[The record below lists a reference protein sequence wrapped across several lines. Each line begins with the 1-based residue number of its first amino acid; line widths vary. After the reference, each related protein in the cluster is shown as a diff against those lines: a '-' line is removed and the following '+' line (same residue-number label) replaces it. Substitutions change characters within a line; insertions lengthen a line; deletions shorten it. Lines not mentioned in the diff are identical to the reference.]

1 MTDIIDIEQLKT
13 TLRQF
18 AKERDWEQFHNP
30 KNISMALTVE
40 AAELLEIFQ
49 WLTPEEATN
58 INNQTKT
65 AVSHEL
71 ADILLYL
78 TRLAGV
84 LDINLQQAIED
95 KLELNRKKDPSHYF

>member
-1 MTDIIDIEQLKT
+1 MTDIIDIEQLQAR
-13 TLRQF
+13 LRQF

-30 KNISMALTVE
+30 KNISMALMVE

-58 INNQTKT
+58 INNQTKI
-65 AVSHEL
+65 AISHEL

-78 TRLAGV
+78 TRLADV
-84 LDINLQQAIED
+84 LQINLHQAIED
-95 KLELNRKKDPSHYF
+95 KLVLNREKYPPPR